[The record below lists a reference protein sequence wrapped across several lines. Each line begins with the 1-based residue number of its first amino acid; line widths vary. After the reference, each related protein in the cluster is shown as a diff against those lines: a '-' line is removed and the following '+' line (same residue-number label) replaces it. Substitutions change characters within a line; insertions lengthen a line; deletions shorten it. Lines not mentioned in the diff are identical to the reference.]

1 MAKSEYRPSLSGRLN
16 SRYELRVLVR
26 VRLGELGELAEDLL
40 DARLPDA
47 RHDAVLLEYLAAH
60 VERQVLRVDDAAHEA
75 KVDGQELLL
84 VVGYEDALDVELDAG
99 AIIGAV
105 EVERRLRGNIEE
117 GGVLDRALGL
127 GVNPMEGRRVV
138 AFGAEA
144 PEARARE
151 GLIELDVVLVLELG
165 LGPAP

>member
-16 SRYELRVLVR
+16 SATNFEYLSGFVLAR
-26 VRLGELGELAEDLL
+26 SAELAEDLL

-47 RHDAVLLEYLAAH
+47 GHDPVLLEYLAAH
-60 VERQVLRVDDAAHEA
+60 VERQVLGIDDAAHEA

-84 VVGYEDALDVELDAG
+84 VVGYEDALHVELDAG

-105 EVERRLRGNIEE
+105 EVEGSLGRNIEQ

-127 GVNPMEGRRVV
+127 GVDPIEGGLVRV
-138 AFGAEA
+138 GA
-144 PEARARE
+144 PKPPSPTPVKD
-151 GLIELDVVLVLELG
+151 L
-165 LGPAP
+165 